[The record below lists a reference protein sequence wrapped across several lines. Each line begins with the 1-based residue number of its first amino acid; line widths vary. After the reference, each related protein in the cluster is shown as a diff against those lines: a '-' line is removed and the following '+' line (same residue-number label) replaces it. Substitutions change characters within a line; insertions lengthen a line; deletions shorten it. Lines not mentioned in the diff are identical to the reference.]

1 MYCSVPLRPQ
11 IPLTNGC
18 MQGDDLLARLLKA
31 ANANYD
37 KVEAMRQAAS
47 GQERPVVRQL
57 LVPIRDML
65 DVVISR
71 CRETAAGGGS

>member
-1 MYCSVPLRPQ
+1 MAAP
-11 IPLTNGC
+11 
-18 MQGDDLLARLLKA
+18 MQGADLLARLLKA

-65 DVVISR
+65 DVVISH